1 MRVAVTGARG
11 FIGSA
16 LGPALQRRG
25 HTVRPIAR
33 EALRDA
39 AAYAG
44 CEAVVHLANLA
55 HAAAPAAMLEEVNVS
70 GTRLVAECAAQA
82 GARRF
87 IYLSSIKASGE
98 ETRGRPFDGSE
109 APLPRDA
116 YGRAKLAAERML
128 AEVAE
133 RRGLEVALLRPTLV
147 YGPGAKANFLTLMRA
162 IARGWPLPLAS
173 VRNRRSLAYVGNVTD
188 AIACCLEAGRI
199 TSRPYVVCDE
209 RAVSTP
215 ELCRL
220 LGEALARPARLFP
233 FPAGVLARLPGSRSL
248 ARSLE
253 ADSSAL
259 ARELGWRPAFSLEEG
274 LKRTAEGYRLE
285 CAP

>member
-16 LGPALQRRG
+16 LEPALRRRG
-25 HTVRPIAR
+25 HTVQPVAR

-39 AAYAG
+39 TAYAG
-44 CEAVVHLANLA
+44 CEAVVHLANVA
-55 HAAAPAAMLEEVNVS
+55 HTAAPVALLEEVNVS
-70 GTRLVAECAAQA
+70 GTRHAAECAARA

-87 IYLSSIKASGE
+87 VYLSSIKASGE
-98 ETRGRPFDGSE
+98 ETRGRSLDGSE
-109 APLPRDA
+109 APLPQSA
-116 YGRAKLAAERML
+116 YGRAKLAAERAL

-133 RRGLEVALLRPTLV
+133 RRGLEAVLLRPTLV
-147 YGPGAKANFLTLMRA
+147 YGPNVKANFLALMRA
-162 IARGWPLPLAS
+162 IAGGWPLPFAS

-188 AIACCLEAGRI
+188 AIVCCLEAVKI
-199 TSRPYVVCDE
+199 ASRPYVICDE

-220 LGEALARPARLFP
+220 LGEALGRPARLFP
-233 FPAGVLARLPGSRSL
+233 FPAGVFARLPGSRAL

-253 ADSSAL
+253 ADASAL
-259 ARELGWRPAFSLEEG
+259 VQELGWGAAFSLEEG
-274 LKRTAEGYRLE
+274 LKKTADWYRLE